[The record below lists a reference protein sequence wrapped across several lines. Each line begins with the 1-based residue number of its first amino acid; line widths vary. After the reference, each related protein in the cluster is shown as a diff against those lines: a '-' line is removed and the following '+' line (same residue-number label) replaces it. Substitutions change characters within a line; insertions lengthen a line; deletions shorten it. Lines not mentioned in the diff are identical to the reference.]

1 MHLSVWLASQL
12 VLQPDNPPGNV
23 DRGSPPWK
31 RINRPVGRESRA
43 ILLAGISTALCCMAL
58 KSLLS
63 LGAAFCWLISNQFFV
78 DGSPTSKG
86 FDWNDVKY
94 VYAFGDSYSFV
105 QGTAGLANFSFIG
118 DAFDFSFSQ
127 TELLK
132 NEIIPKNTSSDGSNW
147 LEFLTGCFE
156 GRPSDCHPHQLWDFS
171 FAGADIDKSLLP
183 LHHNF
188 TVDLVGQ
195 VQQWAQY
202 ASSVL
207 PRTPASATLTAW
219 WIGINDT
226 GDVLGHNI
234 TDFAAFWRE
243 EMASYFGAV
252 ELAYAHGLRGAYLFV
267 NVPPEDRSP
276 NNLGKSSAPAI
287 AARIEEYNAALAA
300 HVEDFAQSH
309 PDMNVMTF
317 DAHTWFNDIL
327 DNAQSYG
334 FHNTTGFCECRDPSY
349 FWYNVGHPTE
359 HVHRLLAQAIEAQL
373 LSVRGTT

>member
-1 MHLSVWLASQL
+1 MGLTGCVASIIAW
-12 VLQPDNPPGNV
+12 
-23 DRGSPPWK
+23 DRHSH
-31 RINRPVGRESRA
+31 
-43 ILLAGISTALCCMAL
+43 ILDIA
-58 KSLLS
+58 
-63 LGAAFCWLISNQFFV
+63 Q
-78 DGSPTSKG
+78 
-86 FDWNDVKY
+86 
-94 VYAFGDSYSFV
+94 
-105 QGTAGLANFSFIG
+105 
-118 DAFDFSFSQ
+118 
-127 TELLK
+127 
-132 NEIIPKNTSSDGSNW
+132 

-195 VQQWAQY
+195 VHQWAHY

-234 TDFAAFWRE
+234 TDFGAFWRE

-252 ELAYAHGLRGAYLFV
+252 ELAYAHDLRGSYLFI

-300 HVEDFAQSH
+300 YVKDFAQSH

-327 DNAQSYG
+327 DNAKNY
-334 FHNTTGFCECRDPSY
+334 HNTTG
-349 FWYNVGHPTE
+349 
-359 HVHRLLAQAIEAQL
+359 
-373 LSVRGTT
+373 